1 MSGIQLIAR
10 ENCAVSI
17 LCFRQPGRTEFRPNK
32 IRAAYLFHIYKSNGS
47 FYQNMSDI
55 TTCEMYTSDVKTNVQ
70 KSNYLY
76 LLLTLKDFR

>member
-1 MSGIQLIAR
+1 
-10 ENCAVSI
+10 
-17 LCFRQPGRTEFRPNK
+17 
-32 IRAAYLFHIYKSNGS
+32 
-47 FYQNMSDI
+47 MSDI